1 MSAASYTHNLQGL
14 SEARR
19 GVLSILLVSILPL

>member
-1 MSAASYTHNLQGL
+1 MTAAYDTRHGADL
-14 SEARR
+14 SEAGR